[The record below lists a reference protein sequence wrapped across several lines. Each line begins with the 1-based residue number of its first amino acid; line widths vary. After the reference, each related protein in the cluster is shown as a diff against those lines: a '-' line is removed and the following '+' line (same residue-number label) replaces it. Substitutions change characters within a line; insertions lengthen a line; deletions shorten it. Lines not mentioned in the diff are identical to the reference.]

1 MITNELLVNR
11 FFDGEYSGTAT
22 NMSIGETAAG
32 GHFIMGYGHAIYA
45 YRPPDERF
53 GPVVF
58 TGWKGASHSTNQH
71 IGLMSDKTDNCFGGR
86 PGVSDVEGDPDI
98 EVLSSVA
105 GNDKNY
111 SQPQRSFRTNRG
123 P

>member
-11 FFDGEYSGTAT
+11 FFDGEYSGTAS

-45 YRPPDERF
+45 YSPPDERF
-53 GPVVF
+53 DPVVF

-71 IGLMSDKTDNCFGGR
+71 ISLMSDKTGNCFGGR
-86 PGVSDVEGDPDI
+86 PSVSDVEGDPDI
-98 EVLSSVA
+98 EVLRTIS
-105 GNDKNY
+105 GNDNDY
-111 SQPQRSFRTNRG
+111 STSQRSFRSGGDR
-123 P
+123 